1 MKQTKNKGIYIIGA
15 GFAGRQLGEEIRNK
29 NIFGNLLGYL
39 DDDETL
45 GGTTLTGVPVYTPIS
60 SILKIQKANPADEAI
75 IAVPQASHEQLR
87 RIYNLVT
94 RSGISKTRFLPTVS
108 QIIDGNA
115 HLIQTRELSAEDLL
129 RRDPVVIHLK
139 KSLEY
144 LRGRRVLITGAGGS
158 IGSELSRQLLSGGA
172 ERLYLFDNGENN
184 IYEIEKELK
193 LLQKEGVGEKATI
206 VPVLGDLRD
215 REYTKFILNRLKAD
229 VIFHCAAYKHVPMLE
244 HNPVEAVKNNI
255 FGTLNLVDA
264 AQEAGASRFVL
275 ISTDKAVNPS
285 SVYGASK
292 TLAEEIVL
300 SQKNSNTDFMVVRFG
315 NVLGSR
321 GSIVP
326 LFQKQILT
334 GGPVTVTHP
343 DVTRFFMTIPEAS
356 SLVLKA
362 GGVGLGGNLYILEM
376 GAPIRIQDLA
386 RQMIRFYGFEPNK
399 EIDINF
405 IGLRPGE
412 KITETLWADDESPEK
427 TEYSGISLLQRSL
440 RFNGELNSLLDDLN
454 TTCYL
459 HPGKESNYRNRIK
472 VREFLSRYIPSLEI
486 PEDEPEY

>member
-1 MKQTKNKGIYIIGA
+1 MKQTKHNGIYIIGA
-15 GFAGRQLGEEIRNK
+15 GFAGKQLGEEIRKK
-29 NIFGNLLGYL
+29 NIFGRLLGYL
-39 DDDETL
+39 DDNPEL
-45 GGTTLTGVPVYTPIS
+45 EGTMATGVPVHTPVSTICK
-60 SILKIQKANPADEAI
+60 LQEENPAGQVI
-75 IAVPQASHEQLR
+75 IAVPKASHEQLR
-87 RIYNLVT
+87 RIYSLVS
-94 RSGISKTRFLPTVS
+94 RSGIPNIRFLPTVS

-115 HLIQTRELSAEDLL
+115 HLIQTRQISAEDLL
-129 RRDPVVIHLK
+129 TRDPVVIHLK

-144 LRGRRVLITGAGGS
+144 LRGQRVLITGAGGS

-193 LLQKEGVGEKATI
+193 LLQQEGVGEKATI

-215 REYTKFILNRLKAD
+215 REYTKFILDRLKAD

-264 AQEAGASRFVL
+264 ARETGSAKLVL
-275 ISTDKAVNPS
+275 ISTDKAVDPT

-300 SQKNSNTDFMVVRFG
+300 SGNGGNTECMVVRFG

-326 LFQKQILT
+326 LFQKQILN

-343 DVTRFFMTIPEAS
+343 EVTRFFMTIPEAA

-362 GGVGLGGNLYILEM
+362 GGVGIDGNLYILEM

-386 RQMIRFYGFEPNK
+386 RQMIKFYGFEPDR
-399 EIDINF
+399 EIDIEY

-412 KITETLWADDESPEK
+412 KMTETLWAQDEIPEK
-427 TEYSGISLLQRSL
+427 TEYPGISLLKRSP
-440 RFNGELNSLLDDLN
+440 RFNGELNNLLTDLK
-454 TTCYL
+454 TICYL
-459 HPGKESNYRNRIK
+459 NPEKSENYRNRIK
-472 VREFLSRYIPSLEI
+472 IREYISRYIPSLEI
-486 PEDEPEY
+486 PDHEPEY